1 MLDVY
6 ITYNKDNMPKYLT
19 NKVKPHNLVMLEVKV
34 KARLDGSLK
43 AKVRMMEVYK
53 IGFKLV
59 SMNLL

>member
-1 MLDVY
+1 
-6 ITYNKDNMPKYLT
+6 MPKYLT